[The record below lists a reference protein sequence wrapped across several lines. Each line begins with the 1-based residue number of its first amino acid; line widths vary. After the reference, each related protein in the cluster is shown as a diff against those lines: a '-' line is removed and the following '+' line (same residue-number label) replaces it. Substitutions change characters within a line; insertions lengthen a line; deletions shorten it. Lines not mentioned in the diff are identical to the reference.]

1 MSYKSKENI
10 TYDILSIEVD
20 YTKYTFEFLVT
31 NTSDKK
37 NKPVFTIYTKYPD
50 EEITSLKEY
59 TLDEIDIKEK
69 IICKVELDLMFFAK
83 MDDYDPLSDTFMT
96 PYLNPGVYEF
106 YIGDEKCQEF
116 IYSFS
121 YDEKIIFKID

>member
-10 TYDILSIEVD
+10 LYELLKIEVD
-20 YTKYTFEFLVT
+20 YTKYTFEFLIT
-31 NTSDKK
+31 NKGDEK

-59 TLDEIDIKEK
+59 TLDEIDINEE
-69 IICKVELDLMFFAK
+69 IICKVELDLMFYAK
-83 MDDYDPLSDTFMT
+83 MDDYDPMSSTFMT

-106 YIGDEKCQEF
+106 YIGDDNTQEF
-116 IYSFS
+116 IYKFS
-121 YDEKIIFKID
+121 YDERIIFKID

>member
-10 TYDILSIEVD
+10 LYELLKIEVD
-20 YTKYTFEFLVT
+20 YTKYTFEFLIT
-31 NTSDKK
+31 NKGDEK

-50 EEITSLKEY
+50 EDITSLKEY
-59 TLDEIDIKEK
+59 TLDEIDINEE
-69 IICKVELDLMFFAK
+69 IICKVELDLIFYAK

-96 PYLNPGVYEF
+96 PYLNPGIYEF
-106 YIGDEKCQEF
+106 YIGDDNIQEF

-121 YDEKIIFKID
+121 YDERLIFKID